1 MEMVKETLYGE
12 GDKVCIRVLDDN
24 IGGAIRVL
32 PKGFSFLK
40 MVELE
45 KDKAYRVVDKGFVQ
59 HVDEDDVLGRMIA
72 VDGEGDDK
80 AGGEVIG
87 GNVGRAVKGYFSS
100 EGGGACE

>member
-40 MVELE
+40 MMELE
-45 KDKAYRVVDKGFVQ
+45 KDRA
-59 HVDEDDVLGRMIA
+59 
-72 VDGEGDDK
+72 
-80 AGGEVIG
+80 IG
-87 GNVGRAVKGYFSS
+87 
-100 EGGGACE
+100 